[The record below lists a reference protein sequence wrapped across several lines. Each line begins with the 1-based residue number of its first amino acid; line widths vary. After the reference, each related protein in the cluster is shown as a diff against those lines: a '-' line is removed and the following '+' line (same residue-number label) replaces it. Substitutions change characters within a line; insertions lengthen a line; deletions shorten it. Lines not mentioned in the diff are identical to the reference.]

1 MEPVAASPT
10 RENPPKPNK
19 RNSSFFGFF
28 GKKDSAASGAKDVV
42 TSTPAKDVETTP
54 VSATAPQLDDPVTTV
69 SPEATSASAVAEP
82 TTDSPDTSAAISSPA
97 ATATTPDGIKDKRR
111 TSFFGTLGTRKEKK
125 SDTPSDSEAVDG
137 EKKTPTK
144 FGSIFR
150 KTSRRVPSGS
160 RAPNNSE
167 ATPPIPD
174 STETTATAYKETA
187 VVDEATTAKPSTQAV
202 DEPTVAATATDPTPV
217 PATA

>member
-1 MEPVAASPT
+1 MTTAST
-10 RENPPKPNK
+10 
-19 RNSSFFGFF
+19 
-28 GKKDSAASGAKDVV
+28 
-42 TSTPAKDVETTP
+42 
-54 VSATAPQLDDPVTTV
+54 
-69 SPEATSASAVAEP
+69 EATPTSPVAEP
-82 TTDSPDTSAAISSPA
+82 YTDSAEVSSPT
-97 ATATTPDGIKDKRR
+97 ATATTPDGTKDKRR

-125 SDTPSDSEAVDG
+125 ADTPSDSEIVDG

-160 RAPNNSE
+160 RGPNNFE

-174 STETTATAYKETA
+174 STETSALASKEAAA
-187 VVDEATTAKPSTQAV
+187 VDDAAVAKPATPAV
-202 DEPTVAATATDPTPV
+202 DEPTITNTATGPTPV